1 MARSSVNPRR
11 RGFRVLHL
19 FFSLVISFM
28 LQYLRARLA
37 GRAYNF
43 FEDSVHNRR
52 RAIRIRDTAL
62 QMGGVLIKV
71 GQFLSSRVDL
81 LPTEYIE
88 ELALLQDEVP
98 GVPFPAIR
106 AVVEESLGGPLN
118 AFFAQFDETP
128 VAAASLGQV
137 HRALLPTGETV
148 AVKVQRPHMAEI
160 VDADLAALRYVVGW
174 LDRHTPIGKRANLPL
189 ILREFEETLTL
200 ELDYQA
206 EGHHAER
213 LATMFA
219 GNSQIAIP
227 RIYWSRSA
235 GRVLSLQYMRGIKVT
250 DFAAMERAG
259 IDRRD
264 TAEILMRAYL
274 KQVVEMGFFHAD
286 PHPGNILVRP
296 GPTIV
301 LLDFGMVGDISPVM
315 RDNLR
320 RVFLGVVR
328 RDFDEILT
336 ALTKLGF
343 IPTGA
348 DRYVLRQALAWTIE
362 TFYEMSFA
370 ELQAVEPRLVL
381 DRLQHVFY
389 TQSVQIPAYFAFLG
403 RALGTLSGLCTSLDP
418 SFQFVTVA
426 EPFARRLIAPSPA
439 KVVRQ
444 AIREVRTVVASV
456 YALPRLSQA
465 VLDRVE
471 DGSYEVKQPIE
482 DAVQSVRRL
491 ERAMS
496 RVLYAVL
503 SSAFLVTA
511 VLTLRT
517 HLGFLALLPLIVAVV
532 LLLNILVSARRS
544 RVRR

>member
-1 MARSSVNPRR
+1 MTRSPVNARR
-11 RGFRVLHL
+11 RGFKVLHL
-19 FFSLVISFM
+19 FFSLVVSFA

-37 GRAYNF
+37 GHAYNF

-52 RAIRIRDTAL
+52 RAIRIRNTAL

-88 ELALLQDEVP
+88 ELSLLQDEVP
-98 GVPFPAIR
+98 GVPFADIR
-106 AVVEESLGGPLN
+106 AVVEESLGAPLDVS
-118 AFFAQFDETP
+118 FAEFDEAP

-137 HRALLPTGETV
+137 HRARLPTGEVV
-148 AVKVQRPHMAEI
+148 AVKVQRPHMAAI
-160 VDADLAALRYVVGW
+160 VAADLAALRYIVGW

-213 LATMFA
+213 IATMFA
-219 GNSQIAIP
+219 GNPQVVVP
-227 RIYWSRSA
+227 HVYWSHSA
-235 GRVLSLQYMRGIKVT
+235 GRVLSLQFMRGVKVT
-250 DFAAMERAG
+250 DFEAMEAAG
-259 IDRRD
+259 IDRGE

-274 KQVVEMGFFHAD
+274 KQVVEVGYFHAD

-296 GPTIV
+296 GPTVV
-301 LLDFGMVGDISPVM
+301 LLDFGMVGDISPAM

-328 RDFDEILT
+328 RDFDEILG

-343 IPTGA
+343 IPTNA
-348 DRYVLRQALAWTIE
+348 DRRVLKQALAWTID

-370 ELQAVEPRLVL
+370 ELQAVDPRLVL
-381 DRLQHVFY
+381 DRLQDVFY

-403 RALGTLSGLCTSLDP
+403 RALGTLSGLCTALDP

-426 EPFARRLIAPSPA
+426 EPFARRLIAPSA
-439 KVVRQ
+439 GQVVRT
-444 AIREVRTVVASV
+444 AIQEIRTVVASV
-456 YALPRLSQA
+456 YALPRLSA
-465 VLDRVE
+465 TLLDRVE
-471 DGSYEVKQPIE
+471 DGSYELKQPVE

-491 ERAMS
+491 ERAIT

-503 SSAFLVTA
+503 ASAFLVAA

-517 HLGFLALLPLIVAVV
+517 HLAQLALVPFLIAIV
-532 LLLNILVSARRS
+532 LLLNMLFSARRN
-544 RVRR
+544 RLKR